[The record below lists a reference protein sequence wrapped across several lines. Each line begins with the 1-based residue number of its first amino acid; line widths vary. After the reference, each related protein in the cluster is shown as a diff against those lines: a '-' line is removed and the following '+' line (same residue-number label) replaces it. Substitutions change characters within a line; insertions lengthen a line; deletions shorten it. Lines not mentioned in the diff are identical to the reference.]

1 MSSSPWTLAHRAAR
15 MNPSIIREIL
25 KVTEKPGILSMA
37 GGLPSADT
45 FPVEQLKA
53 ACERVLT
60 DNPREALQYAASE
73 GFAPLREWAAER
85 VRREIGL
92 EASPDQVLI
101 TSGSQQGLDLV
112 GKILCDAGAP
122 VAVETPTYLGA
133 LQAFTP
139 YEPLFTSLES
149 DLEGPLPEAIRG
161 LPTNAPGTRFMYLL
175 PNYQNPTGRVM
186 SNARRDAV
194 MAAAQAVGVPVVE
207 DNPYGDL
214 WFDEPPLPSLSS
226 RWAEGSIYLGSF
238 SKILTPGFRLGFCI
252 APKTLYPKLL
262 QAKQAA
268 DLHTP
273 GFNQRVVYEV
283 IKDGFLDQH
292 IPTIRARYK
301 ANRDAMAEALRQ
313 HLPEGCEW
321 QSPQGG
327 MFFWI
332 RLPEGLDAMAL
343 LPTAVEANIAY
354 VPGAAFYAR
363 NPDPRALRLS
373 FVTLTPERIREG
385 VAILGQVLNDA
396 LNGSHAPTP

>member
-1 MSSSPWTLAHRAAR
+1 

-53 ACERVLT
+53 ACDRVLT

-73 GFAPLREWAAER
+73 GFGPLREWAAER

-92 EASPDQVLI
+92 AATADQVLI

-112 GKILCDAGAP
+112 GKILIDAGAP

-139 YEPLFTSLES
+139 YEPQFVSLES
-149 DLEGPLPEAIRG
+149 DLEGPLPEAIRA
-161 LPTNAPGTRFMYLL
+161 LPSTAPGTRFAYLL

-194 MAAAQAVGVPVVE
+194 MEAAQAANVPVLE

-214 WFDEPPLPSLSS
+214 WFDEPPLPALGS
-226 RWAEGSIYLGSF
+226 RWPEGSMYLGSF
-238 SKILTPGFRLGFCI
+238 SKILTPGFRLGFLI
-252 APKTLYPKLL
+252 APKALYPKLL

-283 IKDGFLDQH
+283 IRNGFLKDH
-292 IPTIRARYK
+292 VPTIRERYK
-301 ANRDAMAEALRQ
+301 AQRDAMAVALRE
-313 HLPEGCEW
+313 HLPPGCRW
-321 QSPQGG
+321 QAPVGG
-327 MFFWI
+327 MFFWVT
-332 RLPEGLDAMAL
+332 LPAHLDATAL
-343 LPTAVEANIAY
+343 LPRAVRAGMAY
-354 VPGAAFYAR
+354 VPGSSFYPQGGHE
-363 NPDPRALRLS
+363 NTMRLS
-373 FVTLTPERIREG
+373 FVTVSPERIAHG
-385 VAILGQVLNDA
+385 VEALGRVLRA
-396 LNGSHAPTP
+396 C